1 MKIGACAFVICT
13 KLDAVM
19 MGITRLT
26 KKELFALESVLA
38 PDCLLHGAGGGKL
51 SYWSGLSEKLV
62 QKLAADIRAGNW
74 DWE

>member
-1 MKIGACAFVICT
+1 MT
-13 KLDAVM
+13 R
-19 MGITRLT
+19 ITRLT

-62 QKLAADIRAGNW
+62 QKLAKTLGREILAGN
-74 DWE
+74 EANMGQMSALSGQ